1 MTKALRDDV
10 SRRPDE
16 RVTLRHAVRLSLQ
29 APFNVP
35 LHIRRILFGP
45 LLALR
50 LRLAG
55 VRVGP
60 GVRLFGSPI
69 IRRWRGSTI
78 SIGSGSEL
86 RSSRR
91 SNPLGLSHPVVLS
104 TMTAGARIE
113 VGERCGLS
121 GTTLCAAE
129 RISIGPECLFGADV
143 LVTDN
148 DHHAVEAEL
157 RSANSLRG
165 VGVRPVRIGARVFVG
180 ARAIILKGCSIG
192 DDAIV
197 GAGAVV
203 TGDIPAKAI
212 VAGNPARVIHFT
224 DRESLIQS

>member
-1 MTKALRDDV
+1 VSFRD
-10 SRRPDE
+10 
-16 RVTLRHAVRLSLQ
+16 AVRLSVD

-55 VRVGP
+55 VKVGS

-69 IRRWRGSTI
+69 VRRWRGSTI

-91 SNPLGLSHPVVLS
+91 SNVLGVSHPVVLT
-104 TMTAGARIE
+104 TMTREARIE
-113 VGERCGLS
+113 VGDRCGLS
-121 GTTLCAAE
+121 GTTLCAAGS
-129 RISIGPECLFGADV
+129 ISIGPDCLFGADT

-148 DHHAVEAEL
+148 DHHAVVAEL
-157 RSANSLRG
+157 RLVNSMAG
-165 VGVRPVRIGARVFVG
+165 VGVLPVRIGARVFVG
-180 ARAIILKGCSIG
+180 ARAIVLKGSSIG
-192 DDAIV
+192 DDAVV

-203 TGDIPAKAI
+203 AGAVPANAI
-212 VAGNPARVIHFT
+212 VIGNPAQVVGSVDGWRPPQV
-224 DRESLIQS
+224 